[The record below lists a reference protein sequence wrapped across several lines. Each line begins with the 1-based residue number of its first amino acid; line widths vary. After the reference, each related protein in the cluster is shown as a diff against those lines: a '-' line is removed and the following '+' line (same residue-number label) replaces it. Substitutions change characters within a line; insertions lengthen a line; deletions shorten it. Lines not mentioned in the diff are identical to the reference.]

1 MASPRVREKGGYVLS
16 SGFHPKLFRERK
28 TMNVTLKCAKCGS
41 DKFDIPSR
49 PNNNSKITCGKCG
62 AVETYGK
69 LVKAVGDKV
78 TKDLQRQLGK
88 LFK

>member
-1 MASPRVREKGGYVLS
+1 MK
-16 SGFHPKLFRERK
+16 
-28 TMNVTLKCAKCGS
+28 VTLKCAKCGS
-41 DKFDIPSR
+41 DKFEVPAR
-49 PNNNSKITCGKCG
+49 PNDNSKVTCGKCG

-69 LVKAVGDKV
+69 LMKAVGDKV